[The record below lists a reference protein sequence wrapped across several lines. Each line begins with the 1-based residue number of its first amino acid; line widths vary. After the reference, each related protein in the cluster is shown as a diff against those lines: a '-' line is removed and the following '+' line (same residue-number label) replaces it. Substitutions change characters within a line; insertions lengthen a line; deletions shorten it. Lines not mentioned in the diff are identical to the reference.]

1 MKEILE
7 TIIFNMVDDKN
18 AVTINEKVEDKT
30 VIYEVKVSE
39 ADMGKVI
46 GKQGRTAKA
55 IRMIMKAVSGKEH
68 KKVVV
73 EFVDMK
79 TILVEKKDEL
89 LEIQIEEVKY
99 SKNQVLLKLKGIE
112 TIEEAN
118 KYRGCYLKISRQKA
132 RKLPEGTY
140 FIADLIGLDVYTDE
154 NELLGTLLDIY
165 NSGANDIYV
174 VKDILGKQILLPAI
188 KEVIKDVNLD
198 EGKITVHIIEGLI

>member
-73 EFVDMK
+73 EFEDMK